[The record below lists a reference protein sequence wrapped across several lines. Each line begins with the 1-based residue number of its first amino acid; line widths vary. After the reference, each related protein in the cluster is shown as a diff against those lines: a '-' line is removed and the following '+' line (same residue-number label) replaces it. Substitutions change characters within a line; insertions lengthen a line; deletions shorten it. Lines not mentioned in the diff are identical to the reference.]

1 MWVYKGGVMDRWKK
15 GFLAEII
22 LFFILINL
30 NESIILAFISIFL
43 HEISHI
49 VVAKRNGCK
58 FNNFKIHIYGTSAEF
73 INIEELSKKEKIQ
86 IYLAGPFMN
95 LVIICIF
102 FFISLIT
109 NNNIVSKMININL
122 NLLFFNILPAY
133 PLDGSRILEIILS
146 SKILFKEVID
156 IISKISYMIAFG
168 LIAISLIIFMYNDGI
183 NISLIIAAIIICLI
197 TKSEKKSAMYIL
209 MGNIFIKRNKL
220 LRNNYIENKSISV
233 YYKIGLVNVMAII
246 DKNRFNSFYVLD
258 DDLRLLFIMYED
270 ELIEALK
277 LYGNITLEEYF
288 NIKNKNSN

>member
-1 MWVYKGGVMDRWKK
+1 MDRWKK

-233 YYKIGLVNVMAII
+233 YYKMGLVNVMAII

-270 ELIEALK
+270 
-277 LYGNITLEEYF
+277 
-288 NIKNKNSN
+288 

>member
-1 MWVYKGGVMDRWKK
+1 MDRWKK

-49 VVAKRNGCK
+49 IVAKRNGCK

-233 YYKIGLVNVMAII
+233 YYKMGLVNVMAII

>member
-233 YYKIGLVNVMAII
+233 YYKMGLVNVMAII

>member
-1 MWVYKGGVMDRWKK
+1 MDRWKK

-102 FFISLIT
+102 FFIRLIT
-109 NNNIVSKMININL
+109 NNHIVSKMININL

-233 YYKIGLVNVMAII
+233 YYKMGLVNVMAII